1 MDLSLKD
8 RILSIGSSSLSCAEL
23 SDTLPSWHW
32 VSSFEWGGNNIP
44 TSKDGR
50 NLLRCCLWESTIW
63 DQPIV
68 SASRAPYRALETQA
82 LGLNYNPGTQVFYNF
97 HIIDEANRG
106 SGKLHFFF
114 SITQLGGKWAGA
126 QNLDYWFWTLASV
139 YMPCVSFSK
148 SAVGHSLER
157 VRKWLQG
164 AWGYSPHLLRGRI
177 ETTHLAFQKPKRQ
190 SPNSLASYE
199 RHPMVGFYALVQM
212 FASRPHHLTLW
223 AQIIQNLHF
232 PKYTYCFIAPQICSC
247 CRNLPFSTP
256 PFFTTV
262 IITCH
267 KSV

>member
-1 MDLSLKD
+1 MQNWADP
-8 RILSIGSSSLSCAEL
+8 
-23 SDTLPSWHW
+23 LPSWHW

-97 HIIDEANRG
+97 HITDEANRG

-114 SITQLGGKWAGA
+114 NITQLGGKWAGA

-139 YMPCVSFSK
+139 YVPCASFSK
-148 SAVGHSLER
+148 FAVGHSLER

-177 ETTHLAFQKPKRQ
+177 KTTHLAVQKPKRQ

-199 RHPMVGFYALVQM
+199 RHPMVWLLCTCPDVCLET
-212 FASRPHHLTLW
+212 ASPYILSSNYTKL
-223 AQIIQNLHF
+223 AF
-232 PKYTYCFIAPQICSC
+232 PKIHILLYSFPDLFLLQK
-247 CRNLPFSTP
+247 P
-256 PFFTTV
+256 PFFPL
-262 IITCH
+262 H
-267 KSV
+267 HFSPR